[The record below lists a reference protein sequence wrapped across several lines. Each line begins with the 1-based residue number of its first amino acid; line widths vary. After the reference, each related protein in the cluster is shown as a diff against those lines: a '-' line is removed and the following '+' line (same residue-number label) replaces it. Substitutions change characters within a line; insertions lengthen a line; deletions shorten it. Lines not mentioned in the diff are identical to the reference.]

1 MRVRLSVF
9 LLMDEQ
15 WRQNLVKNKNKK
27 INISDIRRRL
37 YFMCY
42 LFFVLPYFD
51 VTHDQPLKKNMAK
64 FDITYFVSFYH
75 LFKEPKDEHGGID
88 ASNQQSQHEGK

>member
-1 MRVRLSVF
+1 
-9 LLMDEQ
+9 
-15 WRQNLVKNKNKK
+15 
-27 INISDIRRRL
+27 
-37 YFMCY
+37 
-42 LFFVLPYFD
+42 
-51 VTHDQPLKKNMAK
+51 MAK